1 MKLNLIH
8 IFIFIFI
15 FILIVFK
22 KYYSIIPNTP
32 NEREESNLHFEHDRQ
47 EGYPCSVN
55 SQERKKEKKR
65 SQSTLSTTII
75 ITTTF
80 RFTYIEKRKVKI
92 QRERGTQFETT
103 QS

>member
-1 MKLNLIH
+1 M
-8 IFIFIFI
+8 
-15 FILIVFK
+15 
-22 KYYSIIPNTP
+22 
-32 NEREESNLHFEHDRQ
+32 REESNLHFEHDRQ

-65 SQSTLSTTII
+65 SQSALSTTIIINII

-92 QRERGTQFETT
+92 QEREGHNLKQHRAKSRNQ
-103 QS
+103 